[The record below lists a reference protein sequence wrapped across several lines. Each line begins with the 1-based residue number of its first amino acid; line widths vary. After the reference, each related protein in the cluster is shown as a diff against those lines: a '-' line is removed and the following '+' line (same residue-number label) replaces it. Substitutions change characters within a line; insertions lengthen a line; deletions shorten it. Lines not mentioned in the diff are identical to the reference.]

1 MKIYIKNLFVLPT
14 LIASLDLLPVS
25 LVTAQTFTP
34 LKSFLNGSDGI
45 YDGSN
50 PNSGLI
56 LSGNTLYGTTYYNN
70 GITGMNNGAVFAVDI
85 FGKNFRTPHI
95 FSVESKSNLN
105 YTNSDGA
112 NPSAGVILSGNT
124 LYGTAQYG
132 GSIGL
137 GTVFSVNTDGTGFT
151 NLHNFTFDGG
161 SDGNLPTAGLILS
174 GNKLYGTASGGG
186 IYGQGTVFAVNTNG
200 TGFTTMHSFTVESK
214 SNLNYTNS
222 DGANPNASLILSGI
236 TLYGTTPNGGI
247 AGWGTLF
254 AINTNSTGFTNLY
267 SFTGG
272 SDGANPFGLILVGNK
287 LYGAA
292 GSGGSSGKGTLFAIN
307 TNGTDFTTLYSFTGG
322 SDGAYPN
329 AVLILSG
336 YTLYGT
342 TAGGGSSGNGTVF
355 AVNTDGTGF
364 TNLYSFTATS
374 GFNRM
379 NGDGANPEG
388 VILFAN
394 TLYGTAYYGGGVGA
408 GTLFRLSLPP
418 PQLTIIPSATNVILT
433 WPTYAPGVTLQSTTN
448 FVSSVGWNT
457 NLPSPVIVNGQN
469 AVTNPI
475 SGTQMFFRLSQ

>member
-95 FSVESKSNLN
+95 FS
-105 YTNSDGA
+105 
-112 NPSAGVILSGNT
+112 
-124 LYGTAQYG
+124 
-132 GSIGL
+132 
-137 GTVFSVNTDGTGFT
+137 
-151 NLHNFTFDGG
+151 
-161 SDGNLPTAGLILS
+161 
-174 GNKLYGTASGGG
+174 
-186 IYGQGTVFAVNTNG
+186 
-200 TGFTTMHSFTVESK
+200 VESK